1 MLTGAILLSACGSQS
16 PGDSAEIN
24 LDDAGRGAME
34 SFEAGDT
41 FVAEEPVEFSLLY
54 RDHPNYPLR
63 DDWLILE
70 HLEEQHGV
78 TLDPV
83 IAPLSDYEERRGVII
98 GSGEAPDFMP
108 VIWPGQEVQYISGG
122 ALLPV
127 SDYLEYMPNFTE
139 KLERWDLQD
148 EFDNLRQEDGKAYI
162 LPGLRED
169 PYYQWTVAVR
179 EDIWQD
185 LGMDFP
191 ETWDEFRDQLEVVA
205 EEYPEMT
212 PWSDRWQ
219 MQATLNLVAPNFDT
233 AAGWGFGQGLYFDA
247 EADEY
252 IYAGATDEYRQLLEY
267 FAGLVED
274 GLLDVESV
282 SQDDDTAMQKF
293 ASGQS
298 AVIAANEEELQLY
311 RSAFEEAGNEDAVV
325 TMIPVPAGPAGN
337 YVGSGGRF
345 DVGLTISSETRDND
359 DFVAMLQFVDWLYY
373 SDEGLEFATWGVEG
387 ETFEV
392 EADGERTLAED
403 VGLKD
408 FNPGADQHLSVDF
421 GFYNGVF
428 SHNFGSDTELFRSLL
443 SEEIVELQ
451 EQMSDKEEL
460 PLQPNV
466 PFTELEQ
473 EQTSL
478 WQGALTD
485 YVDQS
490 TAQFIVG
497 QRDLDDWDSYVA
509 ELEARNMNEYLEV
522 ANEAYQRGQDMF
534 EELDE

>member
-1 MLTGAILLSACGSQS
+1 MLTGAILLGACGSQS

-345 DVGLTISSETRDND
+345 DVGLTISSEARDND

-522 ANEAYQRGQDMF
+522 ANEAYQRGQDML